1 MLAQMTR
8 HQFDG
13 FPAPTSITVTDESDS
28 KIWRARVQAANAT
41 ETALAPISVSV
52 RTRLAT
58 ENDFWN
64 MRSSSLAFR

>member
-1 MLAQMTR
+1 MFAQMAR

-13 FPAPTSITVTDESDS
+13 FTGADQQHGHAGERF
-28 KIWRARVQAANAT
+28 KICRARVQAAKAT

-64 MRSSSLAFR
+64 IRSSSLTFR